1 MAICPRCGG
10 RTARARDDNIWHY
23 FIGGICST
31 PLRMAAT
38 STRRQIKL
46 KSQLPCHE
54 SANVLTELDKFSLDG
69 MLGSPLNDT
78 RGMSERLFKD

>member
-1 MAICPRCGG
+1 
-10 RTARARDDNIWHY
+10 
-23 FIGGICST
+23 
-31 PLRMAAT
+31 MAAA
-38 STRRQIKL
+38 SVSRRQIKL

>member
-1 MAICPRCGG
+1 
-10 RTARARDDNIWHY
+10 
-23 FIGGICST
+23 
-31 PLRMAAT
+31 MAAT
-38 STRRQIKL
+38 SVTRRQIKL

-54 SANVLTELDKFSLDG
+54 SANILTELDKFSLDG